1 MIGLRRKLERG
12 LAHPVLG
19 PIVLIVLILVLA
31 MVYLHAPHDGHES
44 ATEVGLLGIAIV
56 MFLGPA
62 LIGLL
67 RRRAP
72 APAVMLRGD
81 RGPPRLLQRIWVLR
95 PAIVAGSHPLP
106 LRR

>member
-1 MIGLRRKLERG
+1 VIGLRRKLERG

-31 MVYLHAPHDGHES
+31 MVYLHPAHDGHES
-44 ATEVGLLGIAIV
+44 ATEVGLLCMAIV

-62 LIGLL
+62 LIELL

-72 APAVMLRGD
+72 APVVMLRGD
-81 RGPPRLLQRIWVLR
+81 RGPPRGMQRIWVLR
-95 PAIVAGSHPLP
+95 PAIVAGSHALP